1 MEATMI
7 VKNRKFKVNDYVVLD
22 YEGDKFNA
30 KILAIVPDGYR
41 ISVCIDTINEDDRL
55 MQEMVV
61 PEYRLSSVG
70 INIVG

>member
-1 MEATMI
+1 MI
-7 VKNRKFKVNDYVVLD
+7 AQNRKFKVNDYVVLD

-41 ISVCIDTINEDDRL
+41 IAVCIDTINEDDRL

>member
-1 MEATMI
+1 MY
-7 VKNRKFKVNDYVVLD
+7 VQNRKFKVNDYVVLD

-30 KILAIVPDGYR
+30 KVLAITTDGYR
-41 ISVCIDTINEDDRL
+41 ISVCIDTINENDRL

-70 INIVG
+70 INIV

>member
-1 MEATMI
+1 MY
-7 VKNRKFKVNDYVVLD
+7 VQNRKFKVNDYVVLD

-30 KILAIVPDGYR
+30 KVLAVTTDGYR
-41 ISVCIDTINEDDRL
+41 IAVCIDTINENDRL

-70 INIVG
+70 INIV